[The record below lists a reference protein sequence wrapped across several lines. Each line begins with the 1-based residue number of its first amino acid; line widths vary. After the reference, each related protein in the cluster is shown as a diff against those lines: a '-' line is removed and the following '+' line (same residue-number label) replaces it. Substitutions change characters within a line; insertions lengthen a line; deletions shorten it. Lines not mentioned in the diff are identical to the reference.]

1 MSDLQLGLLVLGLLA
16 LGAVAAYNAWRTRQS
31 LPKTMRERPM
41 GPRQEPRLDGEQAE
55 HVEQAEGSDEVAA
68 VEPTLVADPLPV
80 IVPEKRLGLDDLI
93 DSIAPL
99 IIDSPV
105 SGDALLAALPGSRR
119 VGSKPFAVEGLND
132 DTQMWEQPRAGERY
146 SALQVGIQLAN
157 RSGPLNEIEFSE
169 FVVKTQAYADAIGA
183 AVDFPDMRTEV
194 SRARELD
201 AFANQHDAQLGFV
214 LRAGRAAWSPGFVVQ
229 TAAQMGFVAGVVP
242 GRMVLPSQRVGHA
255 PLLSLSF
262 DSQIAMAEESEQVA
276 IREVQLQLDV
286 TRVPREDEP
295 FVQLCQVAR
304 ALATAME
311 GQVTDDNGRLLA
323 PETIEAIG
331 RDLEGIYDELAA
343 RDLSAGSD
351 QARRLFA

>member
-16 LGAVAAYNAWRTRQS
+16 LGAVAGYNAWRTRQS

-41 GPRQEPRLDGEQAE
+41 GPRQEPRLDGMQEEQ
-55 HVEQAEGSDEVAA
+55 VEGSDEVEA
-68 VEPTLVADPLPV
+68 VEPSLVSDPLPV

-229 TAAQMGFVAGVVP
+229 TAGQMGFVAGVVP

-262 DSQIAMAEESEQVA
+262 DSQIAMAEESEQAA